1 MNLLKTFWNWI
12 VTLKADGCCAESHD
26 TTPVEVEEAE
36 EAKES
41 CGDVFAHLCR
51 EAGIKQRDLDNTDAV
66 ALFEKWYPGGCAA
79 EDILAAMAD
88 FKKAHPAV
96 NAKLQG
102 KI

>member
-26 TTPVEVEEAE
+26 TTPVEVEEV
-36 EAKES
+36 KES
-41 CGDVFAHLCR
+41 FGDVFAHLCR
-51 EAGIKQRDLDNTDAV
+51 EAGIKQRDLDSINAVTLFEEWYSGACTKEDISAAV
-66 ALFEKWYPGGCAA
+66 AQ
-79 EDILAAMAD
+79 
-88 FKKAHPAV
+88 FKEAYPAV